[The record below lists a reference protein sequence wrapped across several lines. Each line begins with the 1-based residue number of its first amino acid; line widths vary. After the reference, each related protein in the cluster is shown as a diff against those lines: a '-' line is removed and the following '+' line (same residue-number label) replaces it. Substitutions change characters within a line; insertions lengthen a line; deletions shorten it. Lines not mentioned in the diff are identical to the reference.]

1 MIDINPKQTLW
12 EIYQKSD
19 DVSDITIDEKINDY
33 LQFILNRISQNKGVY
48 TVLVTLA
55 LYKYLNPHQDIRQ
68 HKIELPSGFSGRSFD
83 FKYVTPTLKEI
94 GLPAMAESG
103 WLTRSLEQAY
113 PYDMNY
119 RGKITPEALKLAF
132 LHVVDY
138 IQKGKNQSH
147 DILRMLLNGG
157 ILFKKSNQIRIQ
169 KINNQEIQITQII
182 ELLKQHFEYHYQT
195 HGGSKLPVMAFYE
208 IYRILVQ
215 ELSRFKNCELGQL
228 NSHTASDKTSKSG
241 GDIEIFRNGQL
252 FEALEIK
259 LNKAPNSHMVRIAYD
274 KINQFGISRYYI
286 LSSLDV
292 DKDELDLVNQLI
304 GEIQKEHGCQVIV
317 NGLYPTLTYYLR
329 LISDPKVFLNQY
341 IKMVEQDKELQKI
354 HKQRLKTLL
363 EQFR

>member
-138 IQKGKNQSH
+138 IQKGKN
-147 DILRMLLNGG
+147 
-157 ILFKKSNQIRIQ
+157 
-169 KINNQEIQITQII
+169 
-182 ELLKQHFEYHYQT
+182 
-195 HGGSKLPVMAFYE
+195 
-208 IYRILVQ
+208 
-215 ELSRFKNCELGQL
+215 
-228 NSHTASDKTSKSG
+228 
-241 GDIEIFRNGQL
+241 
-252 FEALEIK
+252 
-259 LNKAPNSHMVRIAYD
+259 
-274 KINQFGISRYYI
+274 
-286 LSSLDV
+286 
-292 DKDELDLVNQLI
+292 
-304 GEIQKEHGCQVIV
+304 
-317 NGLYPTLTYYLR
+317 
-329 LISDPKVFLNQY
+329 
-341 IKMVEQDKELQKI
+341 
-354 HKQRLKTLL
+354 
-363 EQFR
+363 